1 MRRILP
7 LTFAISSLPA
17 AISRAGALVKRGL
30 VNYWSAQGFGEKSD
44 ELLVLLDVR
53 PPELE
58 SPDSRPPVCLGIA
71 IDRSS
76 SMVGTRMSLAIE
88 AVRQICSRLGERDSL
103 CVVAFDA
110 GTKVVRRPGA
120 VSSESALSISK
131 DLTAL
136 GLGYGTNIET
146 GWKKTAELLSR
157 SGMPAATKTLLLLT
171 DGYPTL
177 GPDSIGK
184 YVEMVEDGNKGGI
197 CTNTAG
203 IGLDFREDLLLEM
216 ARAGDGTFR
225 YIRGEQDAVAVAD
238 EEGVGTAGL
247 FADSSTFAFE
257 FSDAVTRY
265 EVLNDLR
272 CESPEGKL
280 IIHLGRL
287 FAGSPR
293 NVLLSLSCRAEAD
306 DLGLVRASFNLRDEP
321 ARIESTAMKRP
332 AEDSE
337 TQSSR
342 HVGAAYVPLL
352 VARGLRQ
359 IWELGL
365 MSDIKPV
372 LMKISHL
379 KAVLSEIPE
388 PFVASGQARA
398 ALEYFRDLSKEIEKE
413 GVVSQ
418 EARKT
423 TTEYLSRIGSSRTFP
438 LGWGKRR

>member
-1 MRRILP
+1 VDRR
-7 LTFAISSLPA
+7 
-17 AISRAGALVKRGL
+17 L

-53 PPELE
+53 PPKLE
-58 SPDSRPPVCLGIA
+58 SPDSRPPVCLGVA

-76 SMVGTRMSLAIE
+76 SMVGTRMSLGVE
-88 AVRQICSRLGERDSL
+88 AVRQICSGLGERDSL
-103 CVVAFDA
+103 CIVAFDA
-110 GTKVVRRPGA
+110 GTKVVKPPGA
-120 VSSESALSISK
+120 VSGETALGTSR
-131 DLTAL
+131 DLMAL
-136 GLGYGTNIET
+136 GLGYGTNIAA
-146 GWKKTAELLSR
+146 GRKKTAELLSR

-177 GPDSIGK
+177 GPNSIEK
-184 YVEMVEDGNKGGI
+184 YVEMVQDGNKAGI
-197 CTNTAG
+197 CTNTVG
-203 IGLDFREDLLLEM
+203 VGPDFLEDLLLEM

-225 YIRGEQDAVAVAD
+225 YVQGEQDAVAVAD

-257 FSDAVTRY
+257 FSDAVNRY

-280 IIHLGRL
+280 TVHLGRL

-293 NVLLSLSCRAEAD
+293 NVLLSLSCGAEAD

-321 ARIESTAMKRP
+321 ARIESIAMKRP
-332 AEDSE
+332 TEGSEAEA
-337 TQSSR
+337 SR

-365 MSDIKPV
+365 RSDIDPV
-372 LMKISHL
+372 LMKIGHL
-379 KAVLSEIPE
+379 KAALSEIPE
-388 PFVASGQARA
+388 PFVASDQAKA
-398 ALEYFRDLSKEIEKE
+398 ALEYFRDLSEEIEKE
-413 GVVSQ
+413 GAVSQ
-418 EARKT
+418 NARKN
-423 TTEYLSRIGSSRTFP
+423 TTEYLSRTGGSRPLP